1 MRAAESQTG
10 PRERC
15 SFRPFRHTLRPLP
28 LSRIAWLTTVVA
40 CFVTALLLLVS
51 GYDGYA
57 AVAAAIGLSAA
68 INLR

>member
-1 MRAAESQTG
+1 MLS
-10 PRERC
+10 PH
-15 SFRPFRHTLRPLP
+15 SRPLP
-28 LSRIAWLTTVVA
+28 LSRIAWLVTVFA
-40 CFVTALLLLVS
+40 CFLTAVLLLVS